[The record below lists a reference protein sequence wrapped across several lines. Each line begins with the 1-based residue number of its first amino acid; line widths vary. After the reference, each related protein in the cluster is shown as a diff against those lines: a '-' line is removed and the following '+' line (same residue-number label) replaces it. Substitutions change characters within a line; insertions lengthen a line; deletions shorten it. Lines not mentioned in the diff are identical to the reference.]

1 MEDNKLWYL
10 FEYADPLEGIK
21 LLPSGRKMTKA
32 EADEVLKRAQYE
44 TLFDDLG
51 LPFWH
56 IGYWIYGYFGFA
68 NKKDREDFL
77 KKHYVHNP
85 AEEEI

>member
-1 MEDNKLWYL
+1 MEDTKLWYL
-10 FEYADPLEGIK
+10 FEYVGPLRELK

-51 LPFWH
+51 LPFGH
-56 IGYWIYGYFGFA
+56 SGYWIYGYYGFTTRWM
-68 NKKDREDFL
+68 REDFL
-77 KKHYVHNP
+77 KKHYVPNP